1 MRPVEDQAA
10 TLLATCRAAGVM
22 IVTAESCTGGLLSA
36 AFTAI
41 PGSSDVFD
49 RGFITYSYAAKSE
62 MLGVSARLLA
72 DHGAVSE
79 QVAAAMTQGAL
90 ERTSAGLALAI
101 TGVAGPGASEAKPE
115 GLVWFSG
122 QRSGQDPVTLCREFG
137 PLGRSAVRAASV
149 QTALD
154 LGQSVL

>member
-79 QVAAAMTQGAL
+79 QVAAAMT
-90 ERTSAGLALAI
+90 
-101 TGVAGPGASEAKPE
+101 
-115 GLVWFSG
+115 
-122 QRSGQDPVTLCREFG
+122 
-137 PLGRSAVRAASV
+137 
-149 QTALD
+149 
-154 LGQSVL
+154 